1 MMKAKIHT
9 FKENVGK
16 CFCNLRVTKD
26 SLEAWARRRD
36 RKHREPTK
44 GSDDCHQLN

>member
-1 MMKAKIHT
+1 MTKAKTHT

-26 SLEAWARRRD
+26 SLEACVREQD
-36 RKHREPTK
+36 RKPSGAHE
-44 GSDDCHQLN
+44 GQ